1 MCIMDLI
8 EKATLLSKMNKQIC
22 LVKIKTYR
30 VRIIAIS
37 EPPSRRDFAR
47 RDFFVAWGR
56 GKLYN
61 KGKRTVKGEETS

>member
-30 VRIIAIS
+30 V
-37 EPPSRRDFAR
+37 
-47 RDFFVAWGR
+47 
-56 GKLYN
+56 
-61 KGKRTVKGEETS
+61 